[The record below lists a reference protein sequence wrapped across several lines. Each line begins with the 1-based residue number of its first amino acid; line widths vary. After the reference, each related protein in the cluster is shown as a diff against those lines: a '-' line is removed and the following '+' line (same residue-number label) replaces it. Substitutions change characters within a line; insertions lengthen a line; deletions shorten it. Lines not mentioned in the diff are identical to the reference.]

1 MRKTSER
8 RRGGDE
14 REREMFRLRTVDGL
28 TLGAIAARFGV
39 GPERVRQL
47 INRHVRETTGRP
59 PDAAGLS
66 QAAKAT
72 RRAADLAQ
80 AQAHAHELIAAWRG
94 GEDPQRLARAF
105 GLRVRCVGEII
116 RANATDA
123 DRAAR
128 AQARRLRAAPEDHTD
143 E

>member
-28 TLGAIAARFGV
+28 TLSTIAARFGV

-47 INRHVRETTGRP
+47 INRHVRETTGLP
-59 PDAAGLS
+59 PDTAGLS
-66 QAAKAT
+66 RAAKAT
-72 RRAADLAQ
+72 RRADDLAR
-80 AQAHAHELIAAWRG
+80 AQAHAHELIAAWRE

-105 GLRVRCVGEII
+105 GLRVRCVSEVI
-116 RANATDA
+116 RTNATNS

-128 AQARRLRAAPEDHTD
+128 TSARRLRARA
-143 E
+143 